1 MKLSQKLLALG
12 GVTLADYACCPYD
25 DYGMPHDLCTNAL
38 PEKTPF
44 SLESD
49 WRNGACKA
57 WESNVDATYDGNDQS
72 CGTNENWGSCGFQRH
87 FPWNQV
93 NTEDKRNRGCE
104 VLLDT
109 GTGSRSHNDGCHC
122 QGFGDAVTTAIVC
135 KTDGSVTD
143 CTTDD
148 SAYLAAQFTTP
159 CYETDFLGRRNI
171 QANKLHLDSALTYSS
186 ASSGS
191 LGFSYVADAD
201 LSTGSDSN
209 SKLYNLAG
217 VPFLGGVCK
226 LFVPVPR
233 TRITSVQIAGVHVS
247 LEGAGSVFS
256 AKVADENDGAHSQND
271 HVGTA
276 YCFSVVNPAEALK
289 NSNGIHN
296 GNVAGGA
303 LGTSTDF
310 EAMVMK
316 DPMTSLERQAG
327 IEPKFNFFDGSDDQN
342 IGDQLINF
350 NASGNNNS
358 AEKGEADSEV
368 GANFDVVVH
377 IHSEWCNSPSF
388 WTVADMQ
395 LLGDYNNGNQDYPL
409 NSQPFTAQASRTDL
423 LYSDAQ
429 IDPLPIKTAFDLIG
443 TKNTEQTASET
454 DFTSTTNADAC
465 YLAASSCSAQMDT
478 YFEKAKLAATCAA
491 NLLTQADCG
500 DEDTE
505 ETDAQAAYYTC
516 LSGLLPGIA
525 GDCTDDTD
533 HFDEI
538 EELAVLS
545 QAWGTDVGEYINAVN
560 AYNDDLAN
568 SFTHAHT
575 DLMDKRHDE
584 VASYNNVYQ
593 QDGNGYLQFP
603 NSNDDAFKDKDG
615 NPDANLY
622 TASASYLRWPNAG
635 AFAAFYS
642 FVACANPPHISGN
655 AAVKADV
662 NYYSIIYNNGVDP
675 DAVGDPTSAETAYS
689 YLGETILRSRTLVM
703 SQSDSDYRD
712 ESCQN
717 REFRANVRQVGNSVT
732 HCGPGQLPDTDNKR
746 CSWNWNYNSHSFT
759 GDNDTHNGK
768 TTGDGGIV
776 WKAPSAQNP
785 LDAEEWFDRNDP
797 HSFDMWSTRKRRAVA
812 NDRKY
817 AFNMGYWGAQEGA
830 TGDGSNM
837 FNGQVFDSENQF
849 HANAIQ
855 IPITDFNFN
864 LIFKNADDEVP
875 PMTVEINTD
884 FCFSPSNAAG
894 CTACVPSAA
903 EFNQAGFVDV
913 NGEAV
918 TISADT
924 YAADVAALSGLYH
937 ETACGGSD
945 HTVGATTYKTCT
957 PAEISLMQATTHLGS
972 TTVCDSNNGNSYKA
986 ENGKGGFRQ
995 LTNAQTLTF
1004 DDPRIKSALNPT
1016 SKKWEVS
1023 VQCEKVNMQTLSN
1036 TQAQRDYFPEC
1047 FFGDEIWFTFTYGS
1061 DLVGAYPASPAISTP
1076 HNLSYNTY
1084 VSAWF
1089 SSVEVQTTPEYIS
1102 ASQLLS
1108 AN

>member
-1 MKLSQKLLALG
+1 M
-12 GVTLADYACCPYD
+12 
-25 DYGMPHDLCTNAL
+25 
-38 PEKTPF
+38 
-44 SLESD
+44 
-49 WRNGACKA
+49 
-57 WESNVDATYDGNDQS
+57 DA
-72 CGTNENWGSCGFQRH
+72 NE
-87 FPWNQV
+87 
-93 NTEDKRNRGCE
+93 
-104 VLLDT
+104 L
-109 GTGSRSHNDGCHC
+109 
-122 QGFGDAVTTAIVC
+122 
-135 KTDGSVTD
+135 
-143 CTTDD
+143 
-148 SAYLAAQFTTP
+148 
-159 CYETDFLGRRNI
+159 
-171 QANKLHLDSALTYSS
+171 
-186 ASSGS
+186 
-191 LGFSYVADAD
+191 
-201 LSTGSDSN
+201 
-209 SKLYNLAG
+209 
-217 VPFLGGVCK
+217 
-226 LFVPVPR
+226 
-233 TRITSVQIAGVHVS
+233 
-247 LEGAGSVFS
+247 
-256 AKVADENDGAHSQND
+256 
-271 HVGTA
+271 
-276 YCFSVVNPAEALK
+276 
-289 NSNGIHN
+289 
-296 GNVAGGA
+296 
-303 LGTSTDF
+303 
-310 EAMVMK
+310 
-316 DPMTSLERQAG
+316 AG

-342 IGDQLINF
+342 IGDQLIDF
-350 NASGNNNS
+350 NASGTNS
-358 AEKGEADSEV
+358 AENGEADSEV

-388 WTVADMQ
+388 WNVADMQ
-395 LLGDYNNGNQDYPL
+395 LLGDFNNGNPDYPL

-429 IDPLPIKTAFDLIG
+429 IDPLPMKTAFDLIG
-443 TKNTEQTASET
+443 TKNTEQTASESL
-454 DFTSTTNADAC
+454 FTSTTNADAC
-465 YLAASSCSAQMDT
+465 YLAASSCTAQMDT
-478 YFEKAKLAATCAA
+478 YFEKAKLAATCAE

-505 ETDAQAAYYTC
+505 ETDAKALYYTC

-525 GDCTDDTD
+525 GVCTDDTVSS
-533 HFDEI
+533 FDEI
-538 EELAVLS
+538 EVLAGLS
-545 QAWGTDVGEYINAVN
+545 QAWGSDVGEYINAVN

-593 QDGNGYLQFP
+593 KDGNGYLQFP
-603 NSNDDAFKDKDG
+603 NANDDAFKGIDG

-642 FVACANPPHISGN
+642 FVACANPPYISGD
-655 AAVKADV
+655 AAVKAEV
-662 NYYSIIYNNGVDP
+662 NYYSIIYNNGVNTND
-675 DAVGDPTSAETAYS
+675 VGDPTSAETAYS

-746 CSWNWNYNSHSFT
+746 CSWNWNYNSHSHT
-759 GDNDTHNGK
+759 GDNDTHNGN
-768 TTGDGGIV
+768 TANDTPAG
-776 WKAPSAQNP
+776 KAWNSPSDRNAGT

-812 NDRKY
+812 NNRKY
-817 AFNMGYWGAQEGA
+817 GFNMGYWGVQEDA
-830 TGDGSNM
+830 TGDSQNM
-837 FNGQVFDSENQF
+837 FDGEVFNSENQF

-894 CTACVPSAA
+894 CTACMPSAT
-903 EFNQAGFVDV
+903 EFNQAGFVDQ
-913 NGEAV
+913 NGDAV
-918 TISADT
+918 TISAVDAVQK
-924 YAADVAALSGLYH
+924 AADVAALSSIVGGFFH
-937 ETACGGSD
+937 VTACGG
-945 HTVGATTYKTCT
+945 TPATIDGTAYKTCT

-1061 DLVGAYPASPAISTP
+1061 DLIGAYPASPAISTP

-1089 SSVEVQTTPEYIS
+1089 SSVEVQQTPEYIS